1 MKINVVTNGIIFNAA
16 KKELSQDS
24 FFLCRWN
31 KGEPK
36 IVCTNSITKF
46 ELDSNYFWSEWEK
59 FLNVKDE
66 DNQWDIDKKFRTMQI
81 LLDMPDQDQYY
92 FGFFWREKIIMFLF
106 NLENETA
113 LRFKYDLLRGRYGR

>member
-16 KKELSQDS
+16 KRELSQDS

-36 IVCTNSITKF
+36 IVYKNSITKF

-59 FLNVKDE
+59 FLNIKDE
-66 DNQWDIDKKFRTMQI
+66 DNQWDIDKKFRTIQI
-81 LLDMPDQDQYY
+81 LLDMPDEDQYY
-92 FGFFWREKIIMFLF
+92 FGFLWKEKNIMFLF

-113 LRFKYDLLRGRYGR
+113 LRFKLLRGKYGR

>member
-36 IVCTNSITKF
+36 IVCKNPITKF
-46 ELDSNYFWSEWEK
+46 EIDSNYFWSEWEK

-66 DNQWDIDKKFRTMQI
+66 DNQWDIDKKFRLIQI
-81 LLDMPDQDQYY
+81 LLDIPDEDQYY
-92 FGFFWREKIIMFLF
+92 FGFFWREKSIMFLF

-113 LRFKYDLLRGRYGR
+113 LRFKLLRGKYGR

>member
-16 KKELSQDS
+16 KRELSQDS

-66 DNQWDIDKKFRTMQI
+66 DNQWDIDKKFRLIQI
-81 LLDMPDQDQYY
+81 LLDMPDEDQYY
-92 FGFFWREKIIMFLF
+92 FGFFWIEKKIMFLF

-113 LRFKYDLLRGRYGR
+113 LRFKLLRGKYGR

>member
-1 MKINVVTNGIIFNAA
+1 MKINVVKNGIIFNAA
-16 KKELSQDS
+16 KRELSQDS

-36 IVCTNSITKF
+36 IVCTNPITKF
-46 ELDSNYFWSEWEK
+46 ELDSNFFWKEWEK

-66 DNQWDIDKKFRTMQI
+66 DTQWDIDKKFRTIQI
-81 LLDMPDQDQYY
+81 LLDMPDEDQYY
-92 FGFFWREKIIMFLF
+92 FGFLWKEKNIMFLF

-113 LRFKYDLLRGRYGR
+113 LRFKLRGKYGR